1 MITLYDTD
9 YEDLNGDLLPYVV
22 KFEDIRE
29 IFLDKIN
36 SLVIETSNMGF
47 LDNLFSKKYCD
58 GYKDALE
65 DTYKQIKKKT
75 GKIIEEQFR
84 PRTWRGLSSDKRFSF
99 CMHCKSDLTKY
110 PEGIK
115 YCPECGRC
123 FMSPAERKKIG
134 LVPEK

>member
-1 MITLYDTD
+1 MTLYDTD

-36 SLVIETSNMGF
+36 SVTTNMNSMGF
-47 LDNLFSKKYCD
+47 LDKFFSENYYI

-65 DTYKQIKKKT
+65 DIYKQIKKKT

-99 CMHCKSDLTKY
+99 CMHCRSDLTKY
-110 PEGIK
+110 PEDIK
-115 YCPECGRC
+115 YCPKCGRC